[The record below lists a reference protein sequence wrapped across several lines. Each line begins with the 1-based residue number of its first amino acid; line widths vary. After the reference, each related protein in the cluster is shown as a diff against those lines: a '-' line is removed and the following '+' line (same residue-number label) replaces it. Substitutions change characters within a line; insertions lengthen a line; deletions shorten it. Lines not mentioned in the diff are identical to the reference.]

1 MKQPLR
7 FSIFITLFLLF
18 STMTQAQVSV
28 IRGRVTDDK
37 TSEPLP
43 YVNIGVKGQTTGTF
57 SDSNGSY
64 HLELP

>member
-1 MKQPLR
+1 
-7 FSIFITLFLLF
+7 
-18 STMTQAQVSV
+18 MTQAQVSV